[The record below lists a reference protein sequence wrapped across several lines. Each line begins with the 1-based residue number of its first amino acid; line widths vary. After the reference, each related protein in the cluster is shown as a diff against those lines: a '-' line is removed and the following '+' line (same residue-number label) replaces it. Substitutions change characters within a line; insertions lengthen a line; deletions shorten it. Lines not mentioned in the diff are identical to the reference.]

1 MLAVNGLEAAYGVA
15 LAWDMANRA
24 DRALDTLAP
33 LLRSDLGETGP
44 AVLETYA
51 AIADRLD
58 ERDAAG
64 RARARLLTD
73 YPRSM
78 EAAAAAS
85 DGSRLTAEA
94 RKIADAAEQLASRAL
109 GECAQRIELA
119 ALSRDFP
126 AALQELETLRRGIQ
140 ELAAMAA
147 V

>member
-1 MLAVNGLEAAYGVA
+1 MLEESG
-15 LAWDMANRA
+15 MAN
-24 DRALDTLAP
+24 DLLEVFLQLAP
-33 LLRSDLGETGP
+33 E
-44 AVLETYA
+44 
-51 AIADRLD
+51 RLQ
-58 ERDAAG
+58 
-64 RARARLLTD
+64 
-73 YPRSM
+73 YM

-94 RKIADAAEQLASRAL
+94 RKIADAAEQLASRTL